1 MSERIEP
8 KRLRDLR
15 DKALRYIREN
25 GAAQIKGEVAIDELQ
40 AHLGTTP
47 DEYRSLDLF
56 FINEHIAKTNGLNT
70 RISLTPKGR
79 DEADNLDR
87 APPRPANV
95 VTIHANYSTVQIGG
109 DNSTQTAN
117 LAINQSAVNQ
127 VLNQIEHELPNLP
140 LDEKK
145 RDEASGILATLRR
158 VIVDGLP
165 AAGARALAAVLAGI
179 LSDGGSALGQLLL
192 AAFGLSAGPS

>member
-1 MSERIEP
+1 M
-8 KRLRDLR
+8 
-15 DKALRYIREN
+15 ALR
-25 GAAQIKGEVAIDELQ
+25 IKGEVAIDELQ

-70 RISLTPKGR
+70 RISLTPKRRG
-79 DEADNLDR
+79 EADNLDR
-87 APPRPANV
+87 APANV

-127 VLNQIEHELPNLP
+127 VLNQIEHELPSLP